1 MPFKLRLKKSKQQY
15 NVASKSVY
23 VITVELLDNAQLECT
38 LTSESTGRDC
48 MANVCQRL
56 GLQQGDLFGLRYV
69 SRRSYPKIRWVDLE
83 RPLKKQLERY
93 ATDSGQNGYLYL
105 CVMFYVNDVSL
116 LEDEVTRYHYF
127 LQLKLDVVEGRL
139 RANCEQAIVL
149 ASYALQAEFG
159 DHDPEKHTL
168 DYLQDFPMLPK
179 PMVSQFPDER
189 LGKDRIIFTYKKLIL
204 LKTLHKKDKYMFCF
218 SASV

>member
-1 MPFKLRLKKSKQQY
+1 MTFPKLRLKKSKQQY

-23 VITVELLDNAQLECT
+23 VITVELLDNQLLECT
-38 LTSESTGRDC
+38 LTAESTGRDC

-56 GLQQGDLFGLRYV
+56 GLQQADLFGLRYV

-93 ATDSGQNGYLYL
+93 ASDSNGYLYL
-105 CVMFYVNDVSL
+105 GVMFYVNDVSL

-159 DHDPEKHTL
+159 DHDTEKHTAE
-168 DYLQDFPMLPK
+168 YLQDFPLLPK
-179 PMVSQFPDER
+179 PMMSLSDDR
-189 LGKDRIIFTYKKLIL
+189 LGNLLWIDKLNNNLKIISHNNLT
-204 LKTLHKKDKYMFCF
+204 
-218 SASV
+218 

>member
-1 MPFKLRLKKSKQQY
+1 MPFPKLRLKKSKQQY

-23 VITVELLDNAQLECT
+23 VITVELLDNALLECT
-38 LTSESTGRDC
+38 LTAESTGRDC
-48 MANVCQRL
+48 MGNVCQRL
-56 GLQQGDLFGLRYV
+56 GLQQADLFGLRYV

-93 ATDSGQNGYLYL
+93 AADSNGYLYL
-105 CVMFYVNDVSL
+105 GVMFYVNDVSL

-159 DHDPEKHTL
+159 DHDTEKHTAE
-168 DYLQDFPMLPK
+168 YLQDFPLLPK
-179 PMVSQFPDER
+179 PMMSLSDDR
-189 LGKDRIIFTYKKLIL
+189 LG
-204 LKTLHKKDKYMFCF
+204 M
-218 SASV
+218 

>member
-93 ATDSGQNGYLYL
+93 ATDCGQNGYLYL

-149 ASYALQAEFG
+149 ASYALQARPLGSLLECGVPTLVSCQSHVNDAHSTTLEFG
-159 DHDPEKHTL
+159 GLFQLTVTRSL
-168 DYLQDFPMLPK
+168 
-179 PMVSQFPDER
+179 VSF
-189 LGKDRIIFTYKKLIL
+189 L
-204 LKTLHKKDKYMFCF
+204 LLLT
-218 SASV
+218 SSPV